1 MIKDFLMPK
10 LAMAM
15 NEGTINAWL
24 VEEGAWVEKGA
35 MLVEVETEKV
45 AYEVESPLEGFV
57 HIAVPAGETVPV
69 ESPIAQFASDEA
81 AYQSMSGDETAAGS
95 AGASAAVVT
104 EPHAGEPRAEST
116 RESTAAPGGRIPGG
130 RIKASP
136 LARKMAADR
145 GMDLAALS
153 GTGPGGRIVKRDIL
167 AAESWGATAAPAPV
181 APIDAARA
189 PLEPVR
195 IPFRAARAAIAKRMV
210 ESLQSSAQLSSFWE
224 VELDQL
230 LALRQQFLAREEQL
244 GTRVSINAFLV
255 KAIAYAAARVPIA
268 NAQIDGDEIVI
279 HRAVN
284 VGIATALPGAS
295 EYESVLLVPVLKNV
309 QAMGVVEIDVAMR
322 SLVERARR
330 NELGADDM
338 SGSTITLSTTAGL
351 SPPGTRSTPVLNL
364 PNTTLIGPSTPEQ
377 KPVVRDGEMAIRTMM
392 PISMTF
398 DHRVMD
404 GEPAA
409 RFARALHEAIEQPG
423 LMLG

>member
-1 MIKDFLMPK
+1 MIKDFVMPK

-45 AYEVESPLEGFV
+45 AYEVESPIEGFV
-57 HIAVPAGETVPV
+57 HITVPAGETVPV
-69 ESPIAQFASDEA
+69 ESAIAQFASDEA
-81 AYQSMSGDETAAGS
+81 AYQSLSGGTAAPQ
-95 AGASAAVVT
+95 ASGP
-104 EPHAGEPRAEST
+104 ELE
-116 RESTAAPGGRIPGG
+116 ESTAAAATQPSAEPRGPSTMAPGG

-136 LARKMAADR
+136 LARKIAADR
-145 GMDLAALS
+145 GMDLAAIS

-167 AAESWGATAAPAPV
+167 AAETQGALPSPTPAPV
-181 APIDAARA
+181 IEPAQAS
-189 PLEPVR
+189 LEPVR
-195 IPFRAARAAIAKRMV
+195 LPFKGTRAAIAKRMV
-210 ESLQSSAQLSSFWE
+210 ESLQTSAQLSSFWE
-224 VELDQL
+224 VELDALQ
-230 LALRQQFLAREEQL
+230 ALRQQFLAREEQL
-244 GTRVSINAFLV
+244 GTRVSINALLV
-255 KAIAYAAARVPIA
+255 KAIAYAVARVPIA
-268 NAQIDGDEIVI
+268 NAQIDGEDIVI

-284 VGIATALPGAS
+284 VGIATALPGAN

-309 QAMGVVEIDVAMR
+309 QAMGVVEIDKAMKA
-322 SLVERARR
+322 LVERARR
-330 NELGADDM
+330 NELSADDM
-338 SGSTITLSTTAGL
+338 GGSTITLSTTAGL

-377 KPVVRDGEMAIRTMM
+377 KPVVREGEMVVRNMM

-409 RFARALHEAIEQPG
+409 RFAKALHEAIEQPG
-423 LMLG
+423 LMLS

>member
-57 HIAVPAGETVPV
+57 HITVAAGETVPV
-69 ESPIAQFASDEA
+69 ESPIARFASDEA
-81 AYQSMSGDETAAGS
+81 AYQSISGDETAADS
-95 AGASAAVVT
+95 TGASAAVVT

-116 RESTAAPGGRIPGG
+116 PEPRG

-145 GMDLAALS
+145 GMDLAAIS

-167 AAESWGATAAPAPV
+167 AAESRGAAAAPAP
-181 APIDAARA
+181 IETARA

-195 IPFRAARAAIAKRMV
+195 IPFSGKRAAIAKRLV

-268 NAQIDGDEIVI
+268 NARIDGDDIVI

-295 EYESVLLVPVLKNV
+295 EYDSVLLVPVLKNV
-309 QAMGVVEIDVAMR
+309 QAMGVVEIDGAMK

-409 RFARALHEAIEQPG
+409 RFAKALHEAIEQPG

>member
-35 MLVEVETEKV
+35 ILVEVETEKV

-57 HIAVPAGETVPV
+57 HITVPAGETVRV
-69 ESPIAQFASDEA
+69 ESPIARFASDEA
-81 AYQSMSGDETAAGS
+81 DYQSMSGDETTAGS
-95 AGASAAVVT
+95 TGASAAEVT
-104 EPHAGEPRAEST
+104 EPHPGEPGAGESRT
-116 RESTAAPGGRIPGG
+116 GSTAAPAG

-167 AAESWGATAAPAPV
+167 AAESRGAAAAPAPA

-195 IPFRAARAAIAKRMV
+195 IPFSGTRAAIAKRLV

>member
-1 MIKDFLMPK
+1 MIKEFLMPK

-35 MLVEVETEKV
+35 MLLEVETEKV

-57 HIAVPAGETVPV
+57 HITVPAGETVRV

-81 AYQSMSGDETAAGS
+81 AYRSMSDGQTAAD
-95 AGASAAVVT
+95 ATGASAAVVT
-104 EPHAGEPRAEST
+104 EPHAGEPGAGESRAG
-116 RESTAAPGGRIPGG
+116 STAAPGGRT
-130 RIKASP
+130 KASP

-145 GMDLAALS
+145 GMDLAAIS

-167 AAESWGATAAPAPV
+167 AAASRGAAAARAPIGAAP
-181 APIDAARA
+181 A

-195 IPFRAARAAIAKRMV
+195 IPFRGARAAIAKRMV
-210 ESLQSSAQLSSFWE
+210 ESIQSSAQLSSFWE

-295 EYESVLLVPVLKNV
+295 EYDSVLLVPVLKNV
-309 QAMGVVEIDVAMR
+309 QAMGVVEIDMAIK

-338 SGSTITLSTTAGL
+338 IGSTITLSTTAGL

-398 DHRVMD
+398 DHRIMD